1 MKIMRYTH
9 FTGFMYFFV
18 LSPALNDLQADT
30 SSLGDIMEE
39 SDWEVESEVGVL
51 GSSGS
56 HLPTKGSAQAEK
68 EIR

>member
-9 FTGFMYFFV
+9 FTGFMYFIV
-18 LSPALNDLQADT
+18 LSAALNDLQADT

>member
-1 MKIMRYTH
+1 MISECV
-9 FTGFMYFFV
+9 FC
-18 LSPALNDLQADT
+18 LPPALNDLQADT

-39 SDWEVESEVGVL
+39 SDWEVESDVGVL

-56 HLPTKGSAQAEK
+56 QLPTKGSAQAEK